1 MLHMFFSLTN
11 FFVVS
16 IMKWGIKG
24 HYMVYKICNVY
35 VPSCFESIHEHI
47 VGPKHVHN
55 LTRQQLNNEVQDEG
69 EFFV

>member
-1 MLHMFFSLTN
+1 
-11 FFVVS
+11 
-16 IMKWGIKG
+16 MKWGIKG